1 MKTSLFLG
9 IITLAYGMS
18 LQAFASDSLDG
29 RLTIVA
35 HVVEPTCRVDM
46 TGEKPRTDCRDT
58 GSRFTAGS
66 ERPNYLGV
74 STQRVMLPGDT
85 KRQIVLNTYD

>member
-18 LQAFASDSLDG
+18 LQAVASDSLDG
-29 RLTIVA
+29 KLTIVA

-46 TGEKPRTDCRDT
+46 TGEKPRTDCQEA
-58 GSRFTAGS
+58 GARFTAGS
-66 ERPNYLGV
+66 EKPNYQGI

-85 KRQIVLNTYD
+85 QRQIVLNTYD